1 MTTFSLALGPA
12 PADLYV
18 DAALDAGTSY
28 LIQNVSAGRRIFIA
42 EAAVAPTPGETVAH
56 VLVPGE
62 YLIVTPPATGS
73 TWVWSEGPAGAVLA
87 ITEAE

>member
-1 MTTFSLALGPA
+1 MTTTSLQLTPV

-18 DAALDAGTSY
+18 DGGLDAASTY
-28 LIQNVSAGRRIFIA
+28 LLQNVSAGRRIFLA
-42 EAAVAPTPGETVAH
+42 EASAAPTPGETVAH

-62 YLIVTPPATGS
+62 YLVAKPPASGA
-73 TWVWSEGPAGAVLA
+73 TWVWSEGPAGATLA